1 LTPHICTERLIDSTI
16 AQRLIQKYQLVELE
30 KQLDAVLTTIAE
42 KEKKIRSLPALWK
55 KRQF

>member
-1 LTPHICTERLIDSTI
+1 VIDSTT

-30 KQLDAVLTTIAE
+30 KKLDAILTAIAE